1 MTKVLLIVAAL
12 VDLALAALLIGVS
25 GFLFG
30 SGPESLHGGP
40 LWAAAYAAAVVFCV
54 AAPVAGFMVNAR
66 DKAGLGLALA
76 FMPPAG
82 ALVALT
88 IPAPY

>member
-1 MTKVLLIVAAL
+1 VTKVLLIVAAL
-12 VDLALAALLIGVS
+12 ADLALAALLIGVS

-30 SGPESLHGGP
+30 SGPESMQGGP
-40 LWAAAYAAAVVFCV
+40 FWAAAYTAAVVVCV
-54 AAPVAGFMVNAR
+54 IAPVAGFILNAR
-66 DKAGLGLALA
+66 GKAGLGLALA

-82 ALVALT
+82 AVAALV